1 MDIRFQSMRSFV
13 SDLTPRLCLPLIGD
27 HAQKQLV
34 MNAALMRLES
44 LVQAR
49 VVSRSTAAEPSAP
62 ADGDAYILPA
72 GASGATW
79 GGLSAG
85 GVVRAEGGVWE
96 SVDMPEGA
104 LVLIGDEGRFVVHI
118 GGAWTAFETA
128 VKALADLSGLGIGAT
143 PDAYNVMIVRG
154 AAALLTAGDGG
165 DFSLSLNK
173 AGSGHSAQILM
184 QDNYVTRAII
194 GLMGDDRLSFKV
206 SPDGSSYVTAL
217 SVGSDGAVATPAGT
231 VIDAGGR
238 LALPVCAVA
247 ALPVSGVAAGTLA
260 YASDARVFDGAGV
273 LEAAGSGTGG
283 LVCWSGSGWRL
294 AGTHVAV
301 SA

>member
-1 MDIRFQSMRSFV
+1 MRSFV

-104 LVLIGDEGRFVVHI
+104 LVLID
-118 GGAWTAFETA
+118 TAGTNPLRAEDLA
-128 VKALADLSGLGIGAT
+128 ALADLAQAAKAEPVLVLSAGGDASESAEQGQLFSEIGCERMVAAKIDAARRFGGLL
-143 PDAYNVMIVRG
+143 
-154 AAALLTAGDGG
+154 AAAENGK
-165 DFSLSLNK
+165 LSF
-173 AGSGHSAQILM
+173 AGSGISPEIANGFEFTGADGLARLLMPQDMARAPKAAQ
-184 QDNYVTRAII
+184 N
-194 GLMGDDRLSFKV
+194 
-206 SPDGSSYVTAL
+206 SPRR
-217 SVGSDGAVATPAGT
+217 GAQ
-231 VIDAGGR
+231 GR
-238 LALPVCAVA
+238 K
-247 ALPVSGVAAGTLA
+247 T
-260 YASDARVFDGAGV
+260 
-273 LEAAGSGTGG
+273 EAAKRKKEIGSG
-283 LVCWSGSGWRL
+283 
-294 AGTHVAV
+294 A
-301 SA
+301 